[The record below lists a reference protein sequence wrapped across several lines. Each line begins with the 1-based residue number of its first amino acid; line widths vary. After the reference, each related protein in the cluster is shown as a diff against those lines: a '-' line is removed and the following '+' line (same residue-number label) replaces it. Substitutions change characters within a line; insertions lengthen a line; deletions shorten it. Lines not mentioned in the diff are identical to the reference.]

1 MARREAKSAAAPQSE
16 SALREIILRCL
27 AGAPRTRQELTRDLL
42 RRGANPEVFD
52 PLLDRFTEVRLI
64 DDGQFARMWAQS
76 RQRGRGLSRAALR
89 RELRERGVEPD
100 LVESAV
106 AAVSPDD
113 EWQRARELALRRMSR
128 SRGTDAVAE
137 RRRLLGFLMRRGYS
151 VGVATSVIAEV
162 SRART
167 VL

>member
-1 MARREAKSAAAPQSE
+1 
-16 SALREIILRCL
+16 
-27 AGAPRTRQELTRDLL
+27 
-42 RRGANPEVFD
+42 
-52 PLLDRFTEVRLI
+52 
-64 DDGQFARMWAQS
+64 
-76 RQRGRGLSRAALR
+76 
-89 RELRERGVEPD
+89 LRERGVEPD